1 LNRAAL
7 AKCRDRSPRDNGA
20 AGREQRHTQGIF
32 MRKPSLT
39 PSARLRLI
47 RAIGCLAYPVGLGVV
62 IGLALFIKP
71 ML

>member
-1 LNRAAL
+1 M
-7 AKCRDRSPRDNGA
+7 
-20 AGREQRHTQGIF
+20 H
-32 MRKPSLT
+32 KPSLT

>member
-1 LNRAAL
+1 M
-7 AKCRDRSPRDNGA
+7 
-20 AGREQRHTQGIF
+20 H
-32 MRKPSLT
+32 KPSLT

-71 ML
+71 MLGRDPFVRPRPIRDKDGAWITPPGSPWPSSSA